1 MVSSSIAFQS
11 GGADPAWIFRPAAID
26 AASPAAIDAAP
37 PTAIDAAPPTAFD
50 AAPLVVIDA
59 AATTDTAATSTG
71 QDFLTIIA
79 VSSRGD
85 SGGQIASTR
94 ANVHAR
100 RRHPHLERVHFAI
113 EKRRREAERVL
124 VMQFV

>member
-11 GGADPAWIFRPAAID
+11 GCADPAWIFRPAAIG
-26 AASPAAIDAAP
+26 
-37 PTAIDAAPPTAFD
+37 

-59 AATTDTAATSTG
+59 VATTDTAATSTG

-113 EKRRREAERVL
+113 EQRRREAERVL
-124 VMQFV
+124 VMQFVGDALERGRHVAGGGQLEVPAAGCL